1 MDGGRE
7 GEGGDICVSTY
18 VIGEGKPMSKI
29 ETAYIQCLQ
38 QVILYNSAMQLPD
51 FSSRSHEDCLS
62 VREPVLGTS
71 LRQHTGSEYGVSAL
85 EEIGYVPVTSQL
97 NVCTIVASYP
107 GEASTIATYLCMYV
121 CMYMYQ
127 GQLQVLFPQSHTLP
141 FPPPPYYHHTHTH
154 MHTHTHTHPVTCALA
169 CIDVLFIVAD
179 RMLLLK

>member
-7 GEGGDICVSTY
+7 GGGGDICVSTY

-121 CMYMYQ
+121 CTCTKGSCRCYF
-127 GQLQVLFPQSHTLP
+127 LNLTP
-141 FPPPPYYHHTHTH
+141 FPSHHHHTTTTHTH